1 MPARAPAR
9 ARAPVASVG
18 GDGDADHFV
27 RRNRLGHAAVRAGMR
42 AVGHARADE
51 LRQFPPW
58 RLRHDGRLHHAHPG
72 QPRGPAVLRRTCHRF
87 LRHRADRRR
96 VRAHALCACLR
107 QEPSRPGSVHHR
119 PRVHGGRR
127 RRLRHGIAAG
137 LHPDPERVT
146 GPLRNFL
153 RRCGPMSTAH
163 HRRLRAAH
171 ARAAAHPLQHPLRQ
185 PAARLGRRCARR
197 ARLGHQRQRGVHVDV
212 CRRIRSRRSR
222 RGAGRWESRPPF
234 AASAVIHGLLSDRG
248 DGRRHLEHHRSLRRL
263 AFDRH
268 RGRRR
273 QVLCPKIR
281 GVRDLHH
288 HDRPSDLASAGP
300 VCPRRRQVGMASAL
314 VAEVGRRLATRARWR
329 PLEYAFWLAAL
340 ASLFLVPGRHLI
352 LTEIAWL
359 ALFALSL
366 DLILGY
372 AGIISLGHAAFF
384 GLGSYLAALLAKHG
398 IINEPVLA
406 LVLSGVCAAV
416 LGFATSFLVLRGSDL
431 TRLMVTLGV
440 ALIMREIANQIPD
453 ITGGADGLQG
463 VVIGPILGVFQF
475 DIFGHVA
482 YAYCLAVLFVLFLL
496 ARRVVYSPFGLSLRA
511 VKGNPLRA
519 ASISISVNARLVA
532 IYTFAAFY
540 AGIAGALLAQ
550 TTAFA
555 SLDVFSFERSAD
567 LLLVLIIGG
576 TGYLYGG
583 LIGAVIFKLM
593 QDWIANLTP
602 QYWQFWIG
610 LVLVLIVLIGR
621 DRIGLWTGGVRVL
634 AERVTRRLAPG
645 AAPVPVPPGEGS

>member
-1 MPARAPAR
+1 MSS
-9 ARAPVASVG
+9 APVA
-18 GDGDADHFV
+18 
-27 RRNRLGHAAVRAGMR
+27 
-42 AVGHARADE
+42 E
-51 LRQFPPW
+51 
-58 RLRHDGRLHHAHPG
+58 
-72 QPRGPAVLRRTCHRF
+72 
-87 LRHRADRRR
+87 
-96 VRAHALCACLR
+96 
-107 QEPSRPGSVHHR
+107 
-119 PRVHGGRR
+119 
-127 RRLRHGIAAG
+127 
-137 LHPDPERVT
+137 VT
-146 GPLRNFL
+146 
-153 RRCGPMSTAH
+153 H
-163 HRRLRAAH
+163 
-171 ARAAAHPLQHPLRQ
+171 
-185 PAARLGRRCARR
+185 
-197 ARLGHQRQRGVHVDV
+197 
-212 CRRIRSRRSR
+212 
-222 RGAGRWESRPPF
+222 
-234 AASAVIHGLLSDRG
+234 LL
-248 DGRRHLEHHRSLRRL
+248 
-263 AFDRH
+263 A
-268 RGRRR
+268 
-273 QVLCPKIR
+273 
-281 GVRDLHH
+281 
-288 HDRPSDLASAGP
+288 
-300 VCPRRRQVGMASAL
+300 M
-314 VAEVGRRLATRARWR
+314 RARWR

-340 ASLFLVPGRHLI
+340 ASVFLLPGRHLI

-384 GLGSYLAALLAKHG
+384 GLGSYLAALMAKHA
-398 IINEPVLA
+398 IISEPVLA
-406 LVLSGVCAAV
+406 LVVSGVCAAI

-440 ALIMREIANQIPD
+440 ALIMREIANQIPE

-463 VVIGPILGVFQF
+463 VTVAPILGLFHF

-482 YAYCLAVLFVLFLL
+482 YAYCLTVLFILFLL
-496 ARRVVYSPFGLSLRA
+496 ARRIVYSPFGLSLRA

-519 ASISISVNARLVA
+519 SAISISVNARLVA

-610 LVLVLIVLIGR
+610 LVLVLIVIVGR
-621 DRIGLWTGGVRVL
+621 GRLGAWTSAARAL
-634 AERVTRRLAPG
+634 AEPVTRRFARGPM
-645 AAPVPVPPGEGS
+645 AAAYPSSAGKGGEGVPGEGH